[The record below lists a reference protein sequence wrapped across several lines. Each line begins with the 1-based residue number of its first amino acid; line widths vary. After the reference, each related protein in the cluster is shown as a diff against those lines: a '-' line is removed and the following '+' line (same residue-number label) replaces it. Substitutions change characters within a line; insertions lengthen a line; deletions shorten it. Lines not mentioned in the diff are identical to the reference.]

1 MTCPHSLKSGLC
13 SSCMGAIPRRVVLA
27 PDGVLLDGQL
37 ARPLVTETPMQ
48 VHARRGGLA
57 RRKLKP

>member
-1 MTCPHSLKSGLC
+1 
-13 SSCMGAIPRRVVLA
+13 MGAAAKRVVLSKE
-27 PDGVLLDGQL
+27 GVLLDGQL
-37 ARPLVTETPMQ
+37 ARPAVIETPMQ

>member
-1 MTCPHSLKSGLC
+1 
-13 SSCMGAIPRRVVLA
+13 MGAIPRRVVLA

-37 ARPLVTETPMQ
+37 ARALVTETPMQ

-57 RRKLKP
+57 RRRMKP